1 MRNVDRLQEQD
12 PEQRRRSFASLLVLG
27 TVLLGLF
34 GAIFSHWSRAA
45 SLDTPSSNEPSN
57 QRGASNSRHDAELE
71 AHTGSARVQP
81 ADGAREAA
89 ERDAADRAQTSA
101 QATALD
107 PAKLTFE
114 RALTGQ
120 EDRPE
125 VLAAL
130 EAAAR
135 REEHEHDNL
144 QDLGLLRKH
153 NAAGTLT
160 ATRSGAITRTTTPPT
175 ESSASSAIPTSLSV
189 SNAGQQLERS
199 ARHDKLVAAAM
210 QKPGRGQMRASSGPD
225 GGYLLHV
232 ISYDSK
238 APADA
243 LVSSLRNKGHEAF
256 LAAGEV
262 NGRGRYYRVRIG
274 PFGSK
279 PAADAYRHDF
289 EAHERMNTIVVRR
302 DE

>member
-34 GAIFSHWSRAA
+34 GAIFSQWNRASRASRAESFDAAHGETA
-45 SLDTPSSNEPSN
+45 SSTGND
-57 QRGASNSRHDAELE
+57 DELE
-71 AHTGSARVQP
+71 NSTRRKRAGSRETADIALTNAQP
-81 ADGAREAA
+81 
-89 ERDAADRAQTSA
+89 S
-101 QATALD
+101 ALD

-114 RALTGQ
+114 RALTGH

-135 REEHEHDNL
+135 RDERESAHDHV
-144 QDLGLLRKH
+144 LGRKH
-153 NAAGTLT
+153 NTGGTLT
-160 ATRSGAITRTTTPPT
+160 ATRSGANTRTTASAVESP
-175 ESSASSAIPTSLSV
+175 SSAAIPASLAA

-243 LVSSLRNKGHEAF
+243 LVNSLRNKGHEAF

-279 PAADAYRHDF
+279 PSADAYRHDF